1 MASIPEIVTRYQ
13 AAQRSYEKA
22 VARAGNSADAPW
34 TGKAIGI
41 AGRAV
46 AATGNAVQTARLIAD
61 AGDKLGPGL
70 TEKLLDAA
78 CKAASFAADAAE
90 EAAGL
95 ALDLTSM
102 DPLARAGDRTREGS
116 AQIASA
122 ISDSLQKAQ

>member
-1 MASIPEIVTRYQ
+1 MASIAEVVTRYQ
-13 AAQRSYEKA
+13 AAQKSYERT

-34 TGKAIGI
+34 TGKSIGI

-46 AATGNAVQTARLIAD
+46 AAAGNAVQAARLIAD
-61 AGDKLGPGL
+61 AREKLGTDL
-70 TEKLLDAA
+70 TEKLLEAA

-90 EAAGL
+90 EAGGL
-95 ALDLTSM
+95 TLDLTSM

-122 ISDSLQKAQ
+122 IRDELKSV

>member
-13 AAQRSYEKA
+13 AAQKSHEKA

-34 TGKAIGI
+34 TGKSIGI

-46 AATGNAVQTARLIAD
+46 AAAGNAVQTARLIAD
-61 AGDKLGPGL
+61 AGDKLGPEL

-95 ALDLTSM
+95 TLDLTSM
-102 DPLARAGDRTREGS
+102 DPLARAGDRTREGT
-116 AQIASA
+116 AQIAAGIKDALRSG
-122 ISDSLQKAQ
+122 